1 MGIFNWLFGKNKN
14 DKNLPPYKSQSD
26 NLSGDQ
32 KMVFV
37 IYPKLKGIDFS
48 NVKFGVSGNSP
59 AEYFASDI
67 DGAWYYTSAQ
77 MTMLFKAFS
86 KKEIEKELVILL
98 NHNGIKLEDVMQ
110 KNGFRAWKGDGFQIE
125 HPVIEGNDIIIITNE
140 DIAPVDSDKLKTTA
154 LAPKVNLPSGYEN
167 IGIENVYDGDKFLK
181 ANKGQ
186 FSLNIPL
193 LFKDPEDDLT
203 YIIIGITTLTLA
215 KKIINEIIEK
225 NYGKTYFTK
234 LDDRDD
240 WEYVFHNKF
249 FSIGFMTKNF
259 CVRINMLHNL
269 TSLSKTE

>member
-98 NHNGIKLEDVMQ
+98 NHNGIKLEDVQLFNQCHPHDLRLKKRREAGDRLPVFIFVKKGPAMRHMIELRVSR
-110 KNGFRAWKGDGFQIE
+110 GWAHHAHECERFR
-125 HPVIEGNDIIIITNE
+125 
-140 DIAPVDSDKLKTTA
+140 S
-154 LAPKVNLPSGYEN
+154 
-167 IGIENVYDGDKFLK
+167 
-181 ANKGQ
+181 
-186 FSLNIPL
+186 
-193 LFKDPEDDLT
+193 KDAQ
-203 YIIIGITTLTLA
+203 GHW
-215 KKIINEIIEK
+215 N
-225 NYGKTYFTK
+225 
-234 LDDRDD
+234 
-240 WEYVFHNKF
+240 
-249 FSIGFMTKNF
+249 
-259 CVRINMLHNL
+259 
-269 TSLSKTE
+269 